1 MAYLDYN
8 GLKTFWNNIKNKLAG
23 KQDKLT
29 FDSTPTA
36 SSTNPVTSG
45 GVKTALNSK
54 ANTASPTFTGTPKA
68 PTAAASTNNTQIATT
83 AFVKTAINN
92 KMEVISRS
100 AYNALTPTQQASKIY
115 FIYEDSNSSAS

>member
-8 GLKTFWNNIKNKLAG
+8 GLKTFWDNIKNKIAG

-29 FDSTPTA
+29 FDPMPIPG
-36 SSTNPVTSG
+36 SSNPVISDG
-45 GVKTALNSK
+45 IDSAISIK
-54 ANTASPTFTGTPKA
+54 ANSYSPTFTGTPQA
-68 PTAAASTNNTQIATT
+68 PTAAASVNNTQIATT

-92 KMEVISRS
+92 TVEVISRS